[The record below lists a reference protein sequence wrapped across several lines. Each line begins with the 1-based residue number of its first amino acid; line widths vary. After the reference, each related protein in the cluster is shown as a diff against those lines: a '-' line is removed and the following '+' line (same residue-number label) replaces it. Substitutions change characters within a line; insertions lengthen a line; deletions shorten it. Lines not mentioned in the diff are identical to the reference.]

1 MRALRMHAC
10 GMRTRRSTSSRRSR
24 NARSSTKSPT
34 VTERSAA
41 CPRRSPRARTTLCA
55 QCKVCAVLCRRLT
68 AAQGCCAVWAVRT
81 RLPTPLLLSPP
92 VGSRHGRGLSDFLAR
107 QRSKTSSWTSI
118 SVRRARS
125 VPPGSAMSTGTA
137 RMLRATFM
145 RRAHG
150 WHAAQSALR
159 MCTAASRSDV
169 VVALPAARSVSARRG
184 RVHSDGAGSRRVGV
198 GSFLLE
204 GFAPL
209 TGRNSITV

>member
-125 VPPGSAMSTGTA
+125 VST
-137 RMLRATFM
+137 RHVDRHRAN
-145 RRAHG
+145 
-150 WHAAQSALR
+150 
-159 MCTAASRSDV
+159 
-169 VVALPAARSVSARRG
+169 VALNIHATRARLACSTERLAHVHRR
-184 RVHSDGAGSRRVGV
+184 
-198 GSFLLE
+198 L
-204 GFAPL
+204 
-209 TGRNSITV
+209 

>member
-1 MRALRMHAC
+1 MLRDACAARAC

-41 CPRRSPRARTTLCA
+41 CPRRSPRAHTTLCA

-68 AAQGCCAVWAVRT
+68 AAQGWCAVWAVRT

-92 VGSRHGRGLSDFLAR
+92 VGSRHGGGLSDFLAR

-125 VPPGSAMSTGTA
+125 VPPDSAMSTGTRA
-137 RMLRATFM
+137 NASGRRRKFPRRRFRATH
-145 RRAHG
+145 RAE
-150 WHAAQSALR
+150 QYN
-159 MCTAASRSDV
+159 
-169 VVALPAARSVSARRG
+169 SVT
-184 RVHSDGAGSRRVGV
+184 VY
-198 GSFLLE
+198 L
-204 GFAPL
+204 APL
-209 TGRNSITV
+209 SAGRQPVRGSDHVR